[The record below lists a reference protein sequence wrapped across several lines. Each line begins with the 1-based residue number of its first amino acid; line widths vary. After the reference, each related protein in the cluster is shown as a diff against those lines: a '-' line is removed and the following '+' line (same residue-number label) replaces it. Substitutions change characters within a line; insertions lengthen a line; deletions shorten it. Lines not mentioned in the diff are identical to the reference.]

1 MHNPVEGEMVGLAS
15 EQTVRSDLG
24 TVPSL
29 LDVVL
34 ENTPTG
40 LCMFDRNRNLI
51 LCNAAYTR
59 LYGLP
64 EDLTCPGTPLD
75 AILAFRVQCGNAP
88 TDMESYFQVVEDARR
103 QGAHAAQR
111 IALQDGRTIQVTH
124 NPMRD
129 GGYVAIHDDVTGHV
143 GAEAEVRHLATHDVL
158 TGLPNRI
165 LFSRRLAEALK
176 RIGPS
181 HWIAIHCIDLDQ
193 FKAVNDIHGHA
204 HGDHLLRCVA
214 DRFLSCM
221 RPDDTVARLG
231 GDEFVVLQTDVV
243 DDDDVRSLAERLL
256 GEIRRPFPIDGHNLH
271 VGVSVGSA
279 IAREREASPDAVLR
293 NADLA
298 LYRAKREGRNTCRL
312 FEPQM
317 GASLRE
323 RRRLEADLRA
333 AVANAAFALHYQ
345 PLVHASTGD
354 ITAFEALLR
363 WTHPERGQVPPSDFI
378 PIAEDVGLIDQI
390 GAWTLGQACTDAVQ
404 WPDHISVAVNLS
416 PLQFRDGGVVRTV
429 RAALAASGLSA
440 RRLELEITESVLL
453 VEGEATLST
462 LHELRRMGVRIALDD
477 FGTGYSSLGYLRR
490 FPFDKIKIDRS
501 FVRDMVDS
509 TECAAIVKAVA
520 ALGTALGMTVVAEG
534 VETEEQRDLV
544 RLQGCTEIQGY
555 YYAEAGSSDVTLA
568 RIRSGLR
575 RPVLAVAL

>member
-1 MHNPVEGEMVGLAS
+1 M
-15 EQTVRSDLG
+15 RSDVS
-24 TVPSL
+24 TSPSL

-40 LCMFDRNRNLI
+40 LCMFDRDRVLI
-51 LCNAAYTR
+51 LCNAAYAR
-59 LYGLP
+59 LYDLP
-64 EDLTCPGTPLD
+64 EELARPGTPLD
-75 AILAFRVQCGNAP
+75 AILAFRIRRENAP
-88 TDMESYFQVVEDARR
+88 SDMESYFQVVEDARR

-129 GGYVAIHDDVTGHV
+129 GGYVAIHDEVTDHV
-143 GAEAEVRHLATHDVL
+143 RAEAEVHHLATHDVL

-165 LFSRRLAEALK
+165 LFSRRLAEALE

-181 HWIAIHCIDLDQ
+181 RSVAIHCLDLDR
-193 FKAVNDIHGHA
+193 FKVVNDIHGHA
-204 HGDHLLRCVA
+204 QGDHLLRRVT

-243 DDDDVRSLAERLL
+243 DDDDASRLAERLL
-256 GEIRRPFPIDGHNLH
+256 GKIRRPFTIDGHSLH
-271 VGVSVGSA
+271 IGVSVGSA
-279 IAREREASPDAVLR
+279 IARDREASPDALLR

-323 RRRLEADLRA
+323 RRRLETDLRA
-333 AVANAAFALHYQ
+333 AVASGAFALHYQ
-345 PLVHASTGD
+345 PLVDARSGA

-363 WTHPERGQVPPSDFI
+363 WMHPERGWVPPSDFI
-378 PIAEDVGLIDQI
+378 PIAEDIGLIDRI
-390 GAWTLGQACTDAVQ
+390 GAWALDQACADAVH
-404 WPDHISVAVNLS
+404 WPEHVSVAVNLS
-416 PLQFRDGGVVRTV
+416 SLQFRDGGVIRTV

-453 VEGEATLST
+453 VEGESTLST

-490 FPFDKIKIDRS
+490 FPFDKIKIDQS

-534 VETEEQRDLV
+534 VETQDQLDLV
-544 RLQGCTEIQGY
+544 RLQGCTEIQGH
-555 YYAEAGSSDVTLA
+555 YYAAAGSSVETLA

-575 RPVLAVAL
+575 QPVDAAST